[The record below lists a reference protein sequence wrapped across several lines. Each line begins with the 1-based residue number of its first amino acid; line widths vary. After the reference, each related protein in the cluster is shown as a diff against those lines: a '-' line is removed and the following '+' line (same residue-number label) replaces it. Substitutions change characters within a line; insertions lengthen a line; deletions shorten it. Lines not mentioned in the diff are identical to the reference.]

1 MKRLTTVEEV
11 KRAVIRIDDVCSNE
25 DKERVAQDMSKIFFT
40 QSPYKIEYLQDQYN
54 SFVGNETEE
63 EIKKA
68 SWQYSASVEVI
79 CLKAHMQSLYREAEK
94 ETSKW
99 FPFVDF
105 IAVLNRQVQNLD
117 ILLIETDSG
126 ITVVRRANYC
136 VIG

>member
-25 DKERVAQDMSKIFFT
+25 DKDKVAQDMSKIFFA
-40 QSPYKIEYLQDQYN
+40 QSPFKIEYLQDQYN

-105 IAVLNRQVQNLD
+105 IAVLNHQVQNLD
-117 ILLIETDSG
+117 ILLVETDSG
-126 ITVVRRANYC
+126 VTVVRRANYC